1 MKHIKLFEQF
11 INEAKAEVKFGRL
24 TDKNIEDKALKAL
37 SILNGAIGKTIT
49 GADLKKIEGINFF
62 GPNPGK
68 NLKKTSLKFI
78 DVHAL
83 VFNDNKAIEFCL
95 IYETKYDLNNNFVE
109 GSEKDNPLLSTD
121 PGWYNRDGEEWNIDM
136 QRKSSYS
143 YIRPLRPQ
151 DGSKVYKSTSDTMYN
166 VLELQ
171 TPSNNKKFVKALDVL
186 GLGDIIL

>member
-1 MKHIKLFEQF
+1 MQYVKLFEQF
-11 INEAKAEVKFGRL
+11 INEAKSQVKFGRL
-24 TDKNIEDKALKAL
+24 TDKNIEDKAANAL
-37 SILNGAIGKTIT
+37 SILNSAIGKTIT

-83 VFNDNKAIEFCL
+83 VYNNNKAIKFCL

-121 PGWYNRDGEEWNIDM
+121 PEWYNRSGKEWVIDM

-151 DGSKVYKSTSDTMYN
+151 DGSKVYKSTPDTMYN
-166 VLELQ
+166 VLELE
-171 TPSNNKKFVKALDVL
+171 TPSNNKKIEKALNVL

>member
-1 MKHIKLFEQF
+1 
-11 INEAKAEVKFGRL
+11 
-24 TDKNIEDKALKAL
+24 
-37 SILNGAIGKTIT
+37 
-49 GADLKKIEGINFF
+49 
-62 GPNPGK
+62 
-68 NLKKTSLKFI
+68 
-78 DVHAL
+78 
-83 VFNDNKAIEFCL
+83 
-95 IYETKYDLNNNFVE
+95 
-109 GSEKDNPLLSTD
+109 
-121 PGWYNRDGEEWNIDM
+121 M

>member
-1 MKHIKLFEQF
+1 MQYVKLFEQF
-11 INEAKAEVKFGRL
+11 INEAKSQVKFGRL
-24 TDKNIEDKALKAL
+24 TDKNIEDKAANAL

-49 GADLKKIEGINFF
+49 GADLKKIEGVNFF

-83 VFNDNKAIEFCL
+83 VYNNNKAIKFYL
-95 IYETKYDLNNNFVE
+95 IYETKYDLNNNFVK
-109 GSEKDNPLLSTD
+109 GSNEDNPLLSTD
-121 PGWYNRDGEEWNIDM
+121 PEWYKTPKAEWVVDM
-136 QRKSSYS
+136 QRLSSYP

-166 VLELQ
+166 FLELE
-171 TPSNNKKFVKALDVL
+171 TPSNNKKIEKALNVL

>member
-121 PGWYNRDGEEWNIDM
+121 PG
-136 QRKSSYS
+136 
-143 YIRPLRPQ
+143 
-151 DGSKVYKSTSDTMYN
+151 
-166 VLELQ
+166 
-171 TPSNNKKFVKALDVL
+171 
-186 GLGDIIL
+186 

>member
-11 INEAKAEVKFGRL
+11 VNEAKFEAKFGRL
-24 TDKNIEDKALKAL
+24 TDKNITAKAANAL

-78 DVHAL
+78 DAHAL
-83 VFNDNKAIEFCL
+83 VYNNNKAIKFLL
-95 IYETKYDLNNNFVE
+95 IYETKYDLNNNFVK
-109 GSEKDNPLLSTD
+109 GSDKDNPLLSTD
-121 PGWYNRDGEEWNIDM
+121 PEWYKRAEDGWTIDM
-136 QRKSSYS
+136 QRKSSYP
-143 YIRPLRPQ
+143 YIRPLRPE
-151 DGSKVYKSTSDTMYN
+151 DANKVYKSTSDTMYN
-166 VLELQ
+166 VLELE
-171 TPSNNKKFVKALDVL
+171 TTNTKKIAKTLDVL

>member
-1 MKHIKLFEQF
+1 MQYVKLFEQF
-11 INEAKAEVKFGRL
+11 INEAKSQVKFGRF
-24 TDKNIEDKALKAL
+24 TDKNIEDKAANAL

-49 GADLKKIEGINFF
+49 GTDLKKIEGINFF